1 MEPIILKDGLTGRFS
16 DAEFFQFCLENKDL
30 RIERNHNLEII
41 IMSPTG
47 SKTGLVNN
55 EISRQ
60 LANWNFKFKTGK
72 TFDSSS
78 GFTLPDQSVLS
89 PDSSW
94 VSSNKWEKL
103 SEDQKSRF
111 APICPDFVIE
121 LKSEHDTLDDLKKKM
136 LLWIAN
142 GVTLGWLIDYES
154 QTTYIYRQNGKTQAI
169 KGFDQRIS
177 GEEVLQGFELDLSQL
192 EI

>member
-1 MEPIILKDGLTGRFS
+1 MEPIILKDKLTGRFS
-16 DAEFFQFCLENKDL
+16 DAEFFQFCKENKDL
-30 RIERNHNLEII
+30 RIERNPNLEIT

-60 LANWNFKFKTGK
+60 LANWNFKYRTGK
-72 TFDSSS
+72 TFDSSA
-78 GFTLPDQSVLS
+78 GFTLPDHSVLS

-94 VSSNKWEKL
+94 VSNEKWERL
-103 SEDQKSRF
+103 SEGQKSKF

-121 LKSEHDTLDDLKKKM
+121 LKSEHDSLDDLHKKM
-136 LLWIAN
+136 LLWVAN
-142 GVTLGWLIDYES
+142 GVTLGWLIDYENLTIYVYRKNGEV
-154 QTTYIYRQNGKTQAI
+154 QTI
-169 KGFDQRIS
+169 KGFDTKIN

-192 EI
+192 EV